1 MVRQRRQSF
10 NRRERRALT
19 RMFVAVLIVSLLFLA
34 FTPGRSLRSL
44 RQVRQQAEA
53 VTEENKTLLRET
65 MQLAE
70 EVRLLQHDERHLEQI
85 ARGKYGML
93 KKNEEVYYYEPVES
107 AAPVALP
114 ESASA
119 AVP

>member
-1 MVRQRRQSF
+1 MARILSAAF
-10 NRRERRALT
+10 L
-19 RMFVAVLIVSLLFLA
+19 LSLFFLA

-53 VTEENKTLLRET
+53 VAEENKTLLRQT

-70 EVRLLQHDERHLEQI
+70 EIRLLQHDERHLEQL
-85 ARGKYGML
+85 AREKYGML
-93 KKNEEVYYYEPVES
+93 KKNEEVYYYEPVEP
-107 AAPVALP
+107 AEPVAPP
-114 ESASA
+114 ESDSA